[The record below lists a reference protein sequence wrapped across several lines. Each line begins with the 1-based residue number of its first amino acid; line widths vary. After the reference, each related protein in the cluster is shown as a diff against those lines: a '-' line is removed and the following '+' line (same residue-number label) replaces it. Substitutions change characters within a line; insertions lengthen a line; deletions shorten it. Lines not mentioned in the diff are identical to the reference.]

1 MRNFLCLCSSKTKE
15 KRKKEDSCDLRNMAP
30 TVESNEEWL
39 AYGGPREYAALC
51 VQTLSGRI
59 QAESRCVWYCQTA
72 SHDTRHAGKTMSTLL
87 WLLLLL
93 QVLYIVEIPVFRM
106 SKHLTASYPALFTSL
121 KGILLGH
128 LSTNVQESL
137 LLFFFFTF
145 IVFISHNL
153 VP

>member
-1 MRNFLCLCSSKTKE
+1 M
-15 KRKKEDSCDLRNMAP
+15 
-30 TVESNEEWL
+30 
-39 AYGGPREYAALC
+39 
-51 VQTLSGRI
+51 
-59 QAESRCVWYCQTA
+59 WYCQTT

-106 SKHLTASYPALFTSL
+106 SKHLTASYPALFTRL

-137 LLFFFFTF
+137 LLFFFFYVYSLYFPQSCPIIFFFLQKMLNLLMSAFPDFDAVAPHFLTKF
-145 IVFISHNL
+145 NEKLRGIRFKQRNSSHQL
-153 VP
+153 K